1 MHLRKI
7 LSIIRFGLLFVNY
20 IICIVACSNTYILKD
35 ISAGVLIGIGVLLMC
50 SSVVILHRY
59 VNINVMY
66 NIIYAS
72 LALILVLDKNNRLSD
87 VPKFIFLITVLLVAI
102 FCWYLHVYES
112 KIQRITSKGG
122 DSGEIEDA
130 YKKQVMYLL
139 LVLALAWVLLV
150 VIYYALCGVSAKVIT
165 YLYSINAIFS
175 IPAMI
180 GFLLV
185 MLISIFV
192 FVVYMLV

>member
-1 MHLRKI
+1 MRKI

-20 IICIVACSNTYILKD
+20 IICILASSNTYILKD
-35 ISAGVLIGIGVLLMC
+35 ISVGVLIGTGVLLMGI
-50 SSVVILHRY
+50 SVVILRRY
-59 VNINVMY
+59 ININVMY
-66 NIIYAS
+66 NIIYAV
-72 LALILVLDKNNRLSD
+72 LALILVLDKNNKLSD
-87 VPKFIFLITVLLVAI
+87 VSMFTFLITVVLVAI
-102 FCWYLHVYES
+102 FCWYLHLYES
-112 KIQRITSKGG
+112 KVQRITSKGG
-122 DSGEIEDA
+122 DAGEIEDA
-130 YKKQVMYLL
+130 YKKQVGYLL
-139 LVLALAWVLLV
+139 LVLASAWVLLV
-150 VIYYALCGVSAKVIT
+150 VIYYALWGVSAKVIT